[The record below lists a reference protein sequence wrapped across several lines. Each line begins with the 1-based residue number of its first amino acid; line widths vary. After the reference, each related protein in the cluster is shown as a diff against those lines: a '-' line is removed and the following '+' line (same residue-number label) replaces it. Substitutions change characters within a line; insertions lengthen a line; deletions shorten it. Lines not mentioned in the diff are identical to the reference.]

1 MQRTST
7 SKRYAVDAVEVVIL
21 DPFAEAKRDQST
33 LNNFMPNDFTFVQE
47 AKGIP
52 EERDLAPAEA
62 LRL

>member
-1 MQRTST
+1 MT
-7 SKRYAVDAVEVVIL
+7 KAHFVL
-21 DPFAEAKRDQST
+21 D
-33 LNNFMPNDFTFVQE
+33 LNNFMPNDFTIVQE